1 MSKHLSSAAQ
11 QEFDSLVHHLYQ
23 ASGRIRSRGATRLRT
38 GVVGDIYKFR
48 TMGKGMANQKASQA
62 DVTPMD
68 VTHALVNCVLENW
81 NAPEYTDIFDQAE
94 VNFDEKSELAKC
106 IAMAMGRR
114 EDQLVIDA
122 LDAATPTATIA
133 TSVGGAD
140 TGLNVA
146 KLRAAGEEL
155 DNNGVPE
162 EGRFF
167 IGNTRSKW
175 SLLAETETTSSD
187 YNTVKALANGDINA
201 FAGFQFIWIPD
212 NAEGGITEAAGDVYN
227 NYAFHRDAVGLAV
240 GIDQRTEINYVAEKT
255 SWLCNGIL
263 KAGAVAIDATGIVQV
278 NCDET

>member
-11 QEFDSLVHHLYQ
+11 QEFDSMVHHLFQ
-23 ASGRIRSRGATRLRT
+23 ASGRVPNSACQYRS

-68 VTHALVNCVLENW
+68 ITHALVNCTLENW

-94 VNFDEKSELAKC
+94 VNFDEKSQLAKS
-106 IAMAMGRR
+106 IAAAMGRR
-114 EDQLVIDA
+114 KDQLFIDA

-155 DNNGVPE
+155 DNNGVSAD
-162 EGRFF
+162 GRF
-167 IGNTRSKW
+167 IIANTRSKW
-175 SLLAETETTSSD
+175 TLLAETETTSSD
-187 YNTVKALANGDINA
+187 YNVVKALAQGDINS
-201 FAGFQFIWIPD
+201 FAGFNFIWIAD

-227 NYAFHRDAVGLAV
+227 SYAFHRDAMGMAV
-240 GIDQRTEINYVAEKT
+240 GIDFRTEINYVAEKT
-255 SWLCNGIL
+255 SWLTNGIF
-263 KAGAVAIDATGIVQV
+263 KCGATAIDETGIVQI